1 MNPDT
6 GYTIQDARASSLQRR
21 WKDKAYERAA
31 AFYSQAVADQLGPR
45 RQLDQID
52 SQLVESMVAAFLER
66 GDAPSTINRK
76 CSALWAML
84 ADAAAQDWIKRVP
97 AMPARQKPR
106 AQARQQ
112 GA

>member
-21 WKDKAYERAA
+21 WKDKKVA
-31 AFYSQAVADQLGPR
+31 AFYSQAVADQLGPW

-66 GDAPSTINRK
+66 GDAPNTVNKK

-84 ADAAAQDWIKRVP
+84 ADAVAQGWIQRVP
-97 AMPARQKPR
+97 AMPPRQKPR
-106 AQARQQ
+106 VRAQARRL